1 MARTLLLSILGPVLF
16 CLASCG
22 GGGGD
27 GGSSG
32 RQEQAV
38 ASVTVMPNA
47 LALLVGASQQLTA
60 ITRDQAG
67 NQLNGRAIT
76 WATSDAAV
84 ATVTTLGLVQ
94 GVGAGSATITAT
106 SEGQSG
112 SAAVS
117 VSTSI
122 AVPSV
127 ATGGAHTCAL
137 ATNGAVFCWGRGE
150 SGQLG
155 NPPPSTTCP
164 LDGGLFPCST
174 TPIRISGAP
183 PFAQLVAGG
192 AHTCALTSDGAAHC
206 WGSNTSGQLGD
217 DSTTDRHAPVA
228 VATDLKF
235 ASIDAGAEHTCGLT
249 SDGAAHC
256 WGLNS
261 RGQLGDGTT
270 TARSAPVAVTG
281 GRTFALI
288 TAGGFAIGHTCALT
302 SSGDAFCWGDN
313 ERGQLGL
320 GTGGFG
326 VEDLTPHPSPNRVV
340 APVAFVALTA
350 GLGRH
355 TCGLTSTGAA
365 FCWGENTY
373 GALGNNSMSDSA
385 VPIAVSGGLV
395 FAQLVAGGF
404 IGHTCGLTANGTAH
418 CWGEN
423 ERGQV
428 GDGSNL
434 DRLTPT
440 PVAGGLSFA
449 SVAAGFRHTC
459 ALATTE
465 ALYCWGSGAAGQLGN
480 DSTNSSAVPVAVLG
494 LQ

>member
-1 MARTLLLSILGPVLF
+1 MVRTLRLSILGPVLF

-22 GGGGD
+22 GGGSD

-32 RQEQAV
+32 GQEQAV
-38 ASVTVMPNA
+38 ESVTIMPNA
-47 LALLVGASQQLTA
+47 LALLVGESGQLTA
-60 ITRDQAG
+60 ITRDQGG

-76 WATSDAAV
+76 WATSDGAV
-84 ATVTTLGLVQ
+84 ATVSTLGLVE

-117 VSTSI
+117 VSTSV
-122 AVPSV
+122 AVTAV
-127 ATGGAHTCAL
+127 ATGGAHTCVL
-137 ATNGAVFCWGRGE
+137 MTNGTVFCWGRGE

-164 LDGGLFPCST
+164 LDGSLFPCST
-174 TPIRISGAP
+174 SPIGVAGAP
-183 PFAQLVAGG
+183 AFVQLVAGG
-192 AHTCALTSDGAAHC
+192 AHTCALTNDGTAHC

-217 DSTTDRHAPVA
+217 DSTTDRHAPVP

-249 SDGAAHC
+249 SDGAAYC

-270 TARSAPVAVTG
+270 TTRSEPVAVTD
-281 GRTFALI
+281 GRTFELI

-320 GTGGFG
+320 ATGGLG
-326 VEDLTPHPSPNRVV
+326 AEDLTPHPFPTRVLSSV
-340 APVAFVALTA
+340 SFVALTA

-355 TCGLTSTGAA
+355 TCGLTNTGAA
-365 FCWGENTY
+365 FCWGENTF
-373 GALGNNSMSDSA
+373 GALGNDSMSDSA
-385 VPIAVSGGLV
+385 VPVAVFGGLV

-404 IGHTCGLTANGTAH
+404 IGHTCGLPANGIAH

-423 ERGQV
+423 ERGQL
-428 GDGSNL
+428 GDGSHI
-434 DRLTPT
+434 DRLTPS
-440 PVAGGLSFA
+440 PVAGGLSFTA
-449 SVAAGFRHTC
+449 VAAGFRHTC
-459 ALATTE
+459 ALATTDTP
-465 ALYCWGSGAAGQLGN
+465 YCWGSGAAGQLGN
-480 DSTNSSAVPVAVLG
+480 DSMNSSAVPVAVLG
-494 LQ
+494 LP